1 MNKIFLNA
9 QFLNLSYFGRYASSL
24 RRGYKSEGKQITIR
38 NVILAHDFHDFK
50 AFSGRRIKALN
61 RSPAWM
67 CVSRHFAAIES
78 TPVDIRK
85 QNL

>member
-38 NVILAHDFHDFK
+38 NVILAHDFHNFK
-50 AFSGRRIKALN
+50 AFFRATNKSFDAKPRL
-61 RSPAWM
+61 
-67 CVSRHFAAIES
+67 CVCHVTSL
-78 TPVDIRK
+78 P
-85 QNL
+85 

>member
-9 QFLNLSYFGRYASSL
+9 QFLNLSYFGCFYSPL

-38 NVILAHDFHDFK
+38 NVILAHDFHNFK
-50 AFSGRRIKALN
+50 AFSGAQWKLQTEAPPER
-61 RSPAWM
+61 
-67 CVSRHFAAIES
+67 VSRHFAAIES